1 MSDHIS
7 GPEEDWEVLSS
18 GLSRPSSPEPVAHP
32 PADTL
37 FDQDLLSLSNSG
49 SYASH
54 ASGLHTSAGSLKS
67 DGGAGQ
73 HRPSSLSH
81 VPSVTL
87 SGTED
92 AQSLMLVAGHSS
104 SPSPKHEMSPFAG
117 QSPFPSSST
126 DSMESLSHSVKDAQ
140 PTPALSRNS
149 SSMSERSNYDID
161 SSAYEHITRASLSS
175 PASNQSQAVFSS
187 HGSSPMVRLCLHPDT
202 TSSNRLVYT
211 ALEFQ
216 DINPSQNQ
224 ASAYS
229 ADAGDTDDDMGM
241 NVEPS
246 EPATGDVSAVVDEAP
261 MDVGDA
267 DTHTPHDTSKQPL
280 TLLLLGKTGNGKSAT
295 GNTILGRRA
304 FQARCS
310 ARSVTTHSQA
320 ESTVFNGRPITV
332 IDTPGLF
339 DTAASQSEVCHELSR
354 AMAMSH
360 QGIHAILLVLTTSAR
375 FTAEEVACLNY
386 LRSAYGGQLLRH
398 CILVFTHGDS
408 LEEEATPLEEFLRNC
423 PESLQVV
430 LDEVAGRQV
439 AVNNRAGRSNG
450 QVEVLLGHVDALLAG
465 NGNTLFTPSDEPAPV
480 VQPASEAEEG
490 ELEQLRRQ
498 FDHSEAARHALE
510 KRVKETGSMQQRL
523 IMACTVGG
531 LLGWKLL
538 SMTGGGTGGGS
549 CSYPLAPPANYQANL
564 PGQISWAFEPAAFGL
579 TACACGPHDR
589 IMAWDNLIPTSDHL
603 H

>member
-1 MSDHIS
+1 MPMTSKSMSRQMVGEWHNLNDDVRSRLDKKTVMVLVRNQQPIPECLRCSLPSEAAYFKYYPNFEPPDFFCNECMKLRRPSYGKLDEHGHPVADS
-7 GPEEDWEVLSS
+7 DADAEPADGEEQLDDNDEGYWLREDADERACNKAVALDNTPQLGQCGVRGQPNHSCYDYENRHVSEKHLHLLSKPHVVGPDEDWEVLSS

-49 SYASH
+49 SYTSH

-67 DGGAGQ
+67 D
-73 HRPSSLSH
+73 
-81 VPSVTL
+81 
-87 SGTED
+87 E
-92 AQSLMLVAGHSS
+92 
-104 SPSPKHEMSPFAG
+104 
-117 QSPFPSSST
+117 
-126 DSMESLSHSVKDAQ
+126 
-140 PTPALSRNS
+140 
-149 SSMSERSNYDID
+149 
-161 SSAYEHITRASLSS
+161 
-175 PASNQSQAVFSS
+175 
-187 HGSSPMVRLCLHPDT
+187 
-202 TSSNRLVYT
+202 

-216 DINPSQNQ
+216 DTNPSQKQ

-229 ADAGDTDDDMGM
+229 AD
-241 NVEPS
+241 
-246 EPATGDVSAVVDEAP
+246 
-261 MDVGDA
+261 DA
-267 DTHTPHDTSKQPL
+267 DTSKQPL
-280 TLLLLGKTGNGKSAT
+280 TLLLLGKTGNGKSST

-304 FQARCS
+304 FQAKCS

-320 ESTVFNGRPITV
+320 ESTVFNDRLITV
-332 IDTPGLF
+332 VDTPGLF
-339 DTAASQSEVCHELSR
+339 DTAASQSEVCNELTR
-354 AMAMSH
+354 AMVMSH
-360 QGIHAILLVLTTSAR
+360 HGIHAILLVLTTSAR

-408 LEEEATPLEEFLRNC
+408 LEEEETPLEEFLRNC

-439 AVNNRAGRSNG
+439 AINNRAGRSNG
-450 QVEVLLGHVDALLAG
+450 QVEVLLGHVDALLAS
-465 NGNTLFTPSDEPAPV
+465 NGNTLFTPSDEPAPAI
-480 VQPASEAEEG
+480 QSASEADEEG

-510 KRVKETGSMQQRL
+510 KRVKEAGSMQQRL

-538 SMTGGGTGGGS
+538 SMTGGGSGGSS

-564 PGQISWAFEPAAFGL
+564 PGQVTWAFEPAALGL
-579 TACACGPHDR
+579 TACSCGPHDSS
-589 IMAWDNLIPTSDHL
+589 MAWDSLIATSDHL

>member
-1 MSDHIS
+1 MQHLQPLSTAHVV

-37 FDQDLLSLSNSG
+37 FDQDLLSLSKSG
-49 SYASH
+49 SYTSH

-87 SGTED
+87 SGTEG

-216 DINPSQNQ
+216 DINPLQNQ

-229 ADAGDTDDDMGM
+229 ADAGDTDDDTGM
-241 NVEPS
+241 DVEPS

-295 GNTILGRRA
+295 GNTVLGMLLPCAPSFNLGANTHSAPCICCSLTVCAHKVMLKLQLPVNKLAGCLQVDHLGR
-304 FQARCS
+304 C
-310 ARSVTTHSQA
+310 
-320 ESTVFNGRPITV
+320 
-332 IDTPGLF
+332 
-339 DTAASQSEVCHELSR
+339 
-354 AMAMSH
+354 
-360 QGIHAILLVLTTSAR
+360 
-375 FTAEEVACLNY
+375 
-386 LRSAYGGQLLRH
+386 
-398 CILVFTHGDS
+398 
-408 LEEEATPLEEFLRNC
+408 
-423 PESLQVV
+423 
-430 LDEVAGRQV
+430 
-439 AVNNRAGRSNG
+439 
-450 QVEVLLGHVDALLAG
+450 
-465 NGNTLFTPSDEPAPV
+465 
-480 VQPASEAEEG
+480 
-490 ELEQLRRQ
+490 
-498 FDHSEAARHALE
+498 
-510 KRVKETGSMQQRL
+510 
-523 IMACTVGG
+523 G
-531 LLGWKLL
+531 LLSIVNVIFVALQGAVLFR
-538 SMTGGGTGGGS
+538 
-549 CSYPLAPPANYQANL
+549 
-564 PGQISWAFEPAAFGL
+564 PGAVQGL
-579 TACACGPHDR
+579 
-589 IMAWDNLIPTSDHL
+589 
-603 H
+603 